1 MKQILLYSPI
11 FSFTAETFINQFA
24 QLDPNE
30 DVVIRVNSPGGS
42 VFAGWGMTKAMQDHK
57 GRVIVKVDGIAA
69 SMAFYLAMFADEVE
83 ALDVS
88 RFLVHRAD
96 GYTDN
101 EDEKKELA
109 NINAIMR
116 AKLEKRIAGDVFQ
129 QITGVSYDE
138 VFDEKQRKNV
148 WISAKDAKK
157 IGLVDRISRLEP
169 KEIAAMNETFY
180 AFSET
185 LQGSDVVQGST
196 GEKPINNNLKT
207 EKKMTINELQAQHP
221 DLYAQVVALGT
232 KAEQTRVKSWI
243 AFLEVDKENVIA
255 SIKDGKEFTQDVTN
269 EMIVKMQAKA
279 TASAIQNDSAQ
290 AVTTQQ
296 ANDKTAEQKEVE
308 AFEKEVAEGVKKI
321 KIY

>member
-57 GRVIVKVDGIAA
+57 GKVTVKVDGIAA

-96 GYTDN
+96 GYTN
-101 EDEKKELA
+101 SEDEKKELA

-116 AKLEKRIAGDVFQ
+116 GKLEKRIGADVFQ

-138 VFDEKQRKNV
+138 VFDENQRKNV

-157 IGLVDRISRLEP
+157 IGLVDKITRLEP
-169 KEIAAMNETFY
+169 KEIEAMNETFY
-180 AFSET
+180 AFSES
-185 LQGSDVVQGST
+185 LQGSSDVQGST
-196 GEKPINNNLKT
+196 QEKPIINNNQT
-207 EKKMTINELQAQHP
+207 DKKMTINDLQAQHP
-221 DLYAQVVALGT
+221 ELYAQVVALGV
-232 KAEQTRVKSWI
+232 KQEQIRVKSWI
-243 AFLEVDKENVIA
+243 AYLDIDKENVTA
-255 SIKDGKEFTQDVTN
+255 SIKDGKEFTPDVMS
-269 EMIVKMQAKA
+269 EMAVKMQAKA
-279 TASAIQNDSAQ
+279 TVAAIEKDSTEK
-290 AVTTQQ
+290 VTTEKP
-296 ANDKTAEQKEVE
+296 NDKTAEQKEVE
-308 AFEKEVAEGVKKI
+308 AFEKEVLEGVKKI